1 MTVYKAI
8 KQEADAAAAL
18 AVGLAKGEQPSAAR
32 HRQGPR
38 ERQGRPRRSCSSP
51 VAITNDNVK
60 DVVADGYVT
69 KAELCT
75 GAYAAKCTEA
85 GVE

>member
-8 KQEADAAAAL
+8 KKEADAAAAL
-18 AVGLAKGEQPSAAR
+18 AVGLAKGEQGSAPDTVKDPESGKDVPSVLLAP
-32 HRQGPR
+32 Q
-38 ERQGRPRRSCSSP
+38 
-51 VAITNDNVK
+51 AITIDNIN

-69 KAELCT
+69 KDELCS
-75 GAYAAKCTEA
+75 GSFAAKCTEA